1 MTLKIHHA
9 MILALSANLS
19 MVGGPLFAHHGGAIY
34 DTKNPVTLKGVVT
47 DFEWTNPHVQ
57 IYFDV
62 KDDQGKVVHWACE
75 TLSPGKLARGSGW
88 TKDSLKTG
96 DQITITVN
104 PAKVGSAVGNLRKV
118 VLSDGKVLTP
128 QELAPEEQ

>member
-1 MTLKIHHA
+1 MF
-9 MILALSANLS
+9 
-19 MVGGPLFAHHGGAIY
+19 GGALFAHHGGAIY

-62 KDDQGKVVHWACE
+62 KDDKGNVVHWACE
-75 TLSPGKLARGSGW
+75 TLSPGKLARGAGW

-104 PAKVGSAVGNLRKV
+104 PAKVGSSVGNLRKV

>member
-1 MTLKIHHA
+1 VRIRLTIF
-9 MILALSANLS
+9 LALLASVL
-19 MVGGPLFAHHGGAIY
+19 MMGGPLAAHHGGAIY

-62 KDDQGKVVHWACE
+62 KDDKGTLVHWACE
-75 TLSPGKLARGSGW
+75 TLSPGKLARGAGW
-88 TKDSLKTG
+88 TKDSLKVG
-96 DQITITVN
+96 DQVTITLN

-118 VLSDGKVLTP
+118 VLADGKVLTP
-128 QELAPEEQ
+128 QELAPEDQ